1 MSRTKKD
8 FLDENISY
16 YELKN
21 GLRIVHK
28 QQASD
33 IVYCGFITDCGTR
46 DELPAEH
53 GMAHYVEHLLFKGTT
68 KRSSRQIINRIEF
81 IGGELNAYT
90 TKEETVIYAAC
101 LKEYFSRTLELLTD
115 MTFHSSFPTAEIKKE
130 LSVICDEID
139 SYKDSPSELIF
150 DDFETLLYPDHP
162 LGNAILGTP
171 ESIEKFDNETITA
184 FRDRNYI
191 PSQTVFF
198 SQGDIPFRHIVKLA
212 EQYMGSIEPKMAK
225 TRIKAPAS
233 ISSSKQETIHKD
245 THQVHYICGGKGY
258 NIYDPKRVGF
268 ILLNNILGGPGM
280 NSRLNLSLRERRGL
294 VYNVES
300 NYSALSDCGW
310 WSIYFGCDPENA
322 KHCEEL
328 VFKELKDLRSKT
340 ISPIMLN
347 RYKRQLRGQMA
358 IAAQIQENAVQ
369 NMGKSVLRFGHVIP
383 WSDFFKQID
392 ECSSEA
398 ILEIANEIFS
408 ENNINTLKYI

>member
-1 MSRTKKD
+1 MNRTRKN
-8 FLDENISY
+8 FLDENIY
-16 YELKN
+16 YHELKN

-46 DELPAEH
+46 DEQPSEH
-53 GMAHYVEHLLFKGTT
+53 GMAHYVEHLLFKGTS

-101 LKEYFSRTLELLTD
+101 LKEYFSRTLELLAD
-115 MTFHSSFPTAEIKKE
+115 MTFHSAFPQLEIKKE

-171 ESIEKFDNETITA
+171 ESIATFTSESITA
-184 FRDRNYI
+184 FRNRNYI
-191 PSQTVFF
+191 PAQTVFF
-198 SQGDIPFRHIVKLA
+198 SQGDIPFRHVVKLA
-212 EQYMGSIEPKMAK
+212 EQYMECIEPKITK
-225 TRIKAPAS
+225 TRIKAPKS
-233 ISSSKQETIHKD
+233 ISCNKHETIQKD
-245 THQVHYICGGKGY
+245 THQIHYICGGKGY
-258 NIYDPKRVGF
+258 NIYDPKRIGF

-280 NSRLNLSLRERRGL
+280 NSKLNLSLRERRGL
-294 VYNVES
+294 VYTVES

-322 KHCEEL
+322 IRCEEL
-328 VFKELKDLRSKT
+328 VFKELKELRSKP
-340 ISPIMLN
+340 INPIMLN

-358 IAAQIQENAVQ
+358 IAAQIQENTVQ

-383 WSDFFKQID
+383 WSDFFRQID
-392 ECSSEA
+392 ECTPEA
-398 ILEIANEIFS
+398 MLAIANEIYS
-408 ENNINTLKYI
+408 EENINTLKYI

>member
-1 MSRTKKD
+1 MNRTRKN
-8 FLDENISY
+8 FLDENIY
-16 YELKN
+16 YHELKN

-46 DELPAEH
+46 DEQPSEH
-53 GMAHYVEHLLFKGTT
+53 GMAHYVEHLLFKGTS

-101 LKEYFSRTLELLTD
+101 LKEYFSRTLELLAD
-115 MTFHSSFPTAEIKKE
+115 MTFHSAFPQPEIKKE

-171 ESIEKFDNETITA
+171 ESIATFTSESITA
-184 FRDRNYI
+184 FRNRNYI
-191 PSQTVFF
+191 PAQTVFF
-198 SQGDIPFRHIVKLA
+198 SQGDISFRHVVKLA
-212 EQYMGSIEPKMAK
+212 EQYMECIEPKTTK
-225 TRIKAPAS
+225 TRIKAPES
-233 ISSSKQETIHKD
+233 ISCNKHENIQKD
-245 THQVHYICGGKGY
+245 THQIHYICGGKGY
-258 NIYDPKRVGF
+258 NIYDSKRIGF

-280 NSRLNLSLRERRGL
+280 NSKLNLSLRERRGL
-294 VYNVES
+294 VYTVES

-322 KHCEEL
+322 IRCEEL
-328 VFKELKDLRSKT
+328 VFKELKELRSKP
-340 ISPIMLN
+340 INPIMLN

-358 IAAQIQENAVQ
+358 IAAQIQENTVQ

-383 WSDFFKQID
+383 WSDFFRQID
-392 ECSSEA
+392 ECTPEA
-398 ILEIANEIFS
+398 MLAIANEIYS
-408 ENNINTLKYI
+408 EENINTLKYI